1 MLVKVFEV
9 LSIITMTSFALLTTS
24 FVHNDAAMAA
34 DVDNFGVQKI
44 YPTKEGGQ
52 EWYIDMQDPRSDSL
66 LRNLDNLVLLPD
78 GDSWHV
84 SADQVRMEA
93 WSQINEKWLNVEI
106 TAYAKLESG
115 STELLQL
122 YSRGGHHTDRD
133 QCEGSA
139 YKARL
144 YGDGTAA
151 WTKEITH
158 PAYAGNR
165 GEMKATDTP
174 LQDRW
179 VGFKAVINNV
189 VEDGDTYVRLE
200 SYIDDEVTDS
210 SGNLVVGN
218 NWELASVVEDRG
230 GWATDNSDFNDS
242 CGKERDEILS
252 APGGTDSQN
261 IVGFRTDGI
270 DWSFKYL
277 SAREIDP
284 LAEQVPETP
293 VAPEPQA
300 PEPETPVVNEPEPVD
315 NTADQLPPGSLVIN
329 MSQPQDGTS
338 TIESVE
344 MSIRKVTTR
353 TDGDV
358 SVVLAQ
364 GSNILAVS
372 HIEAGDLGIEYQQ
385 VSVPVSPV
393 DVSGSYQVLVLFY
406 GSGYVSVSDLHAN

>member
-165 GEMKATDTP
+165 GEMQATDT
-174 LQDRW
+174 
-179 VGFKAVINNV
+179 
-189 VEDGDTYVRLE
+189 
-200 SYIDDEVTDS
+200 
-210 SGNLVVGN
+210 
-218 NWELASVVEDRG
+218 
-230 GWATDNSDFNDS
+230 
-242 CGKERDEILS
+242 
-252 APGGTDSQN
+252 
-261 IVGFRTDGI
+261 
-270 DWSFKYL
+270 
-277 SAREIDP
+277 
-284 LAEQVPETP
+284 
-293 VAPEPQA
+293 
-300 PEPETPVVNEPEPVD
+300 
-315 NTADQLPPGSLVIN
+315 
-329 MSQPQDGTS
+329 
-338 TIESVE
+338 
-344 MSIRKVTTR
+344 
-353 TDGDV
+353 
-358 SVVLAQ
+358 
-364 GSNILAVS
+364 
-372 HIEAGDLGIEYQQ
+372 
-385 VSVPVSPV
+385 
-393 DVSGSYQVLVLFY
+393 
-406 GSGYVSVSDLHAN
+406 

>member
-34 DVDNFGVQKI
+34 DVDNFGVQTI

-252 APGGTDSQN
+252 APGGIDSQN